1 MVAFTKYLHD
11 RIKVK
16 GKTGN
21 LGDDVKIDNTSES
34 SVEVVAKAP
43 FSKRYLK
50 VNQRWEVRGG
60 YNLRNWVSYHHH
72 TWKYWR
78 ENMERFEFLTCIIT
92 NQYLTKR
99 FLKGQSLRDYIRVI
113 ASNTQKNAYE
123 LKYFN
128 VHNEEEEENE
138 A

>member
-50 VNQRWEVRGG
+50 
-60 YNLRNWVSYHHH
+60 
-72 TWKYWR
+72 
-78 ENMERFEFLTCIIT
+78 
-92 NQYLTKR
+92 YLTKR